1 MQQVPYGSV
10 DRDKPLIRVSFTRL
24 AVITVC
30 LPLLGLIACVVLAM
44 LYHYNDAT
52 YTHCQV
58 ANYLP
63 SISAAI
69 SLTPERYIWRFS
81 IGLHSAPRFLVA
93 AAYLSFYRGRV
104 WRLKE
109 QLLSGFTFL
118 LALCENVGLL
128 LLTYV
133 SSTETYSVHKS
144 GFILFIGSSLVHMM
158 CTCKLWSTIS
168 KYSPNAEEMKSY
180 RLKSRLFLFNLFF
193 CLLAAYFYRRHNT
206 YCETGIYTSFAL
218 CEYLV
223 VLSNMAFHMTAYW
236 DFGGSEAPPWSAE
249 EEKNE
254 ELNVALCMLGPL
266 FPEGTAR
273 QFPHHKEVKPT
284 SCQATTPSSHI

>member
-10 DRDKPLIRVSFTRL
+10 DRDKPLIRLPFTRL

-30 LPLLGLIACVVLAM
+30 LPLLGLIACVVLAL

-58 ANYLP
+58 PNYLP

-93 AAYLSFYRGRV
+93 AAYLSFYRGRFSK
-104 WRLKE
+104 RLME
-109 QLLSGFTFL
+109 QLLSGLTFL
-118 LALCENVGLL
+118 LALSENIGLL

-133 SSTETYSVHKS
+133 SSNETYSVHKS
-144 GFILFIGSSLVHMM
+144 GFILFIGSSLVHML
-158 CTCKLWSTIS
+158 CTCKLWSLIA
-168 KYSPNAEEMKSY
+168 KYSLSAEEMMSY
-180 RLKSRLFLFNLFF
+180 RQKFRLFLFNGFF
-193 CLLAAYFYRRHNT
+193 CLLAAYFYKRHNT
-206 YCETGIYTSFAL
+206 YCEAGS
-218 CEYLV
+218 
-223 VLSNMAFHMTAYW
+223 
-236 DFGGSEAPPWSAE
+236 SEAPPWSAE

-254 ELNVALCMLGPL
+254 ELNVAQCMLGPL

-273 QFPHHKEVKPT
+273 QFPHHKEVKAT
-284 SCQATTPSSHI
+284 SCQAMTPSSYI

>member
-10 DRDKPLIRVSFTRL
+10 DRDKPLIRLPFTRL

-30 LPLLGLIACVVLAM
+30 LPLLGLIACIVLAL

-58 ANYLP
+58 PNYLP

-93 AAYLSFYRGRV
+93 AAYLSFYRGRFSK
-104 WRLKE
+104 RLME
-109 QLLSGFTFL
+109 QLLSGLTFL
-118 LALCENVGLL
+118 LALSENVGLL

-133 SSTETYSVHKS
+133 SSNETYTGFVCFGGS
-144 GFILFIGSSLVHMM
+144 GCCALTEPRPTCLPHITLQKRTDDIEMM
-158 CTCKLWSTIS
+158 
-168 KYSPNAEEMKSY
+168 SY
-180 RLKSRLFLFNLFF
+180 RQKFRLFLFNGFF
-193 CLLAAYFYRRHNT
+193 CLLAAYFYKRHNT
-206 YCETGIYTSFAL
+206 YCETGIYTLFAL

-254 ELNVALCMLGPL
+254 ELNVAQCMLGPL

-284 SCQATTPSSHI
+284 SCQATTPSSHL

>member
-10 DRDKPLIRVSFTRL
+10 DRDKPLIRLPFTRL

-30 LPLLGLIACVVLAM
+30 LPLLGLIACIVLAL

-58 ANYLP
+58 PNYLP

-93 AAYLSFYRGRV
+93 AAYLSFYRGRFSK
-104 WRLKE
+104 RLME
-109 QLLSGFTFL
+109 QLLSGLTFL
-118 LALCENVGLL
+118 LALSENVGLL

-133 SSTETYSVHKS
+133 SSNETYSVHKS
-144 GFILFIGSSLVHMM
+144 GFVLFISSSLVHML
-158 CTCKLWSTIS
+158 CTCKLWSLIA
-168 KYSPNAEEMKSY
+168 KYSLSAEEMMSY
-180 RLKSRLFLFNLFF
+180 RQKFHLFLFNGFF
-193 CLLAAYFYRRHNT
+193 CLLAAYFYKRHNT
-206 YCETGIYTSFAL
+206 YCETGS
-218 CEYLV
+218 
-223 VLSNMAFHMTAYW
+223 
-236 DFGGSEAPPWSAE
+236 SEAPPWSAE

-254 ELNVALCMLGPL
+254 ELNVAQCMLGPL
-266 FPEGTAR
+266 FPEGTVR

-284 SCQATTPSSHI
+284 SCQATIPSSHL

>member
-10 DRDKPLIRVSFTRL
+10 DRDKPLIRVPFTRL

-30 LPLLGLIACVVLAM
+30 LPLLGLVACIVLAM

-58 ANYLP
+58 PNYLP

-93 AAYLSFYRGRV
+93 AAYLSFYRGRFSR
-104 WRLKE
+104 RLTE

-118 LALCENVGLL
+118 LALSENVGLL

-144 GFILFIGSSLVHMM
+144 GFILFIGSSLFHML
-158 CTCKLWSTIS
+158 CTCKLWSLIV
-168 KYSPNAEEMKSY
+168 KYSISSEEMMSY
-180 RLKSRLFLFNLFF
+180 WFKLRLFLFNGGF
-193 CLLAAYFYRRHNT
+193 CVLAFYFYRRHNT
-206 YCETGIYTSFAL
+206 YCEEGIYTCFAV

-236 DFGGSEAPPWSAE
+236 DFGGKEVM
-249 EEKNE
+249 
-254 ELNVALCMLGPL
+254 VATP
-266 FPEGTAR
+266 PEGKH
-273 QFPHHKEVKPT
+273 F
-284 SCQATTPSSHI
+284 